1 MQLNKLLHYLA
12 CFIFFSLLFFL
23 FIIKDLA
30 NLKPGSAPN
39 GATSRTNYIC
49 SFLLLENLVSGTV
62 CVCLC
67 RLKIYLY
74 TLSSRNYPDLTS
86 TQRHHSHLF
95 TSLPL
100 LFAKLSK
107 QSFPIQSHSMALSSA
122 IIAIHAFTILF
133 LVSIIFIGFRFIHHV
148 HARNTKTSVSH
159 SSSSPH
165 DSFLILFPLL
175 FFSCFFFF

>member
-62 CVCLC
+62 CVCVS
-67 RLKIYLY
+67 
-74 TLSSRNYPDLTS
+74 LSFENLSLHALLSQLSRFN
-86 TQRHHSHLF
+86 
-95 TSLPL
+95 
-100 LFAKLSK
+100 
-107 QSFPIQSHSMALSSA
+107 
-122 IIAIHAFTILF
+122 IH
-133 LVSIIFIGFRFIHHV
+133 
-148 HARNTKTSVSH
+148 TKTSFTPIHLSSSFIRETFQTIVPYTVSFNGSLFRNHSDSRFYDSLSREYNFHRFSIH
-159 SSSSPH
+159 SSRTRSQHENFCVPFVIIAS
-165 DSFLILFPLL
+165 
-175 FFSCFFFF
+175 